1 MASILSTKVLDQAAK
16 NHLLNAG
23 LGFTEYDAIGI
34 EFLPVNLTIPSTQ
47 RFTHLVFTS
56 KNGFRA
62 FYQTFERLERAEHSL
77 WSLPV
82 YCVGETTAA
91 RIAEE
96 GFEVQAMFP
105 NAGELADFLTA
116 EKGLSLAYFKGN
128 RSLPTLAE
136 KLQSARI
143 AHREFSSYRT
153 VLKSKSFDRAFAGV
167 LFFSPSGVESHCTN
181 NIMNQTIAF
190 CIGHTT
196 AAAAS
201 KYTDHIKIAPKP
213 TTTQLILQ
221 AIKHFKTSPYTS

>member
-34 EFLPVNLTIPSTQ
+34 EFLPVNLNVPSTQ
-47 RFTHLVFTS
+47 RFTHMVFTS
-56 KNGFRA
+56 KNGFRS
-62 FYQTFERLERAEHSL
+62 FYQAFERLEKAERPF
-77 WSLPV
+77 WNLPV

-91 RIAEE
+91 RITDD

-105 NAGELADFLTA
+105 NAGELADFLTV

-136 KLQSARI
+136 KLQSAHI
-143 AHREFSSYRT
+143 PHREFLSYQT
-153 VLKSKSFDRAFAGV
+153 VLKPKSFDRSFAGV

-181 NIMNQTIAF
+181 NKMNQTIAF

-196 AAAAS
+196 ASAAS
-201 KYTDHIKIAPKP
+201 KFTDHIKIAPKP
-213 TTTQLILQ
+213 TTSQLILQ

>member
-34 EFLPVNLTIPSTQ
+34 EFLPVNLTVPFTQ

-56 KNGFRA
+56 KNGFRSFKQA
-62 FYQTFERLERAEHSL
+62 FERLEREERPL

-91 RIAEE
+91 CIAEE
-96 GFEVQAMFP
+96 DFEVQAMFP

-136 KLQSARI
+136 KLQSAHI
-143 AHREFSSYRT
+143 THHEFLSYRN
-153 VLKSKSFDRAFAGV
+153 S
-167 LFFSPSGVESHCTN
+167 
-181 NIMNQTIAF
+181 
-190 CIGHTT
+190 
-196 AAAAS
+196 
-201 KYTDHIKIAPKP
+201 IK
-213 TTTQLILQ
+213 TQIL
-221 AIKHFKTSPYTS
+221 